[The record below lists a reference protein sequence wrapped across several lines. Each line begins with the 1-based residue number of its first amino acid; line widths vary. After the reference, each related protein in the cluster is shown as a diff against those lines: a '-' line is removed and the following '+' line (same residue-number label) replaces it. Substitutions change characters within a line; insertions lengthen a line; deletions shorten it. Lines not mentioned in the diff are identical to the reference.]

1 LLSCLFLFSIFCG
14 KKKIAKSLDHL
25 TGAQYVE
32 KLDEEKSKW
41 FWPRTFGQQGSK
53 VAKTMVS
60 NELEPNRKQF
70 PDHLP
75 FILHGCAG
83 GVLLVH

>member
-1 LLSCLFLFSIFCG
+1 
-14 KKKIAKSLDHL
+14 
-25 TGAQYVE
+25 VE

-41 FWPRTFGQQGSK
+41 FWPRIFAQGLK

-75 FILHGCAG
+75 FILHGA
-83 GVLLVH
+83 LVGCWCKRHKQNLTLAVDR